1 MRRRTVVAGV
11 VGTLPLLSG
20 CSDPGTTLGLA
31 PEEPRA
37 VGTDDESEPSWSVAF
52 DLAYELNGLEEDDG
66 LYGVASHLI
75 AADGDRLE
83 RIGHGD
89 LSWRDLPSDRRETGE
104 YEDGVE
110 YYRGTVRERVS
121 ATTDRFPQWIAFTV
135 DRVAGSGVWKDASI
149 EGVTAAGPFE
159 QAGDAVRDRGSAN
172 VTENRTDSATNRS
185 DAAESTVEIDRGK
198 REVDD
203 ADWERIDLNDYRTYP
218 PSDEIPAPTDG
229 TENETANE
237 T

>member
-1 MRRRTVVAGV
+1 MAGV

-20 CSDPGTTLGLA
+20 CSDPGTTLSLA
-31 PEEPRA
+31 PAGPRA
-37 VGTDDESEPSWSVAF
+37 VRTDDESEPSWSIAF
-52 DLAYELNGLEEDDG
+52 DLAYELNGLDEGDG

-83 RIGHGD
+83 RIGHDD

-104 YEDGVE
+104 YEDGGE

-121 ATTDRFPQWIAFTV
+121 ATTDRCPRWIAFTV
-135 DRVAGSGVWKDASI
+135 DRVAGSGVWTDASI
-149 EGVTAAGPFE
+149 EGVTAADPFE
-159 QAGDAVRDRGSAN
+159 QAGDAVRDRGGAN
-172 VTENRTDSATNRS
+172 ATENRPDSAANRS
-185 DAAESTVEIDRGK
+185 NATESPAETDRSEL
-198 REVDD
+198 EVDG

-229 TENETANE
+229 TENETTNE